1 MVIMRQVPPNRMNIS
16 MNISVSGLLVSLTI
30 AGVSAGMAVPALAGK
45 AKPTT
50 NAYEACGIALNQAT
64 IATDVAA
71 KACAEDLH
79 PDELGQCVT
88 AITSKVMPKMDANT
102 VLSAC
107 RRVRRP
113 LELATCVSDIHQQ
126 DKNANTATILESC
139 RRSLLPEVH
148 GQCVVGLNRKPLTVT
163 TPSGLAT
170 CIEANDRPSDVLPTF
185 IPIENLSTIRN
196 FMGVPA
202 PSGTPS
208 PSTPPA
214 SSGGSSSTT
223 PQLF

>member
-1 MVIMRQVPPNRMNIS
+1 MSPAVC
-16 MNISVSGLLVSLTI
+16 GLFVSLTI
-30 AGVSAGMAVPALAGK
+30 VGMSSGIAIPAQAGEAKRTANAYATCGMALK
-45 AKPTT
+45 
-50 NAYEACGIALNQAT
+50 QAT

-88 AITSKVMPKMDANT
+88 AITSTVAPKMDANT

-113 LELATCVSDIHQQ
+113 LELATCVNDIHQQ
-126 DKNANTATILESC
+126 DKNANTAAILESC

-148 GQCVVGLNRKPLTVT
+148 GQCVVGLNHKPLTMN
-163 TPSGLAT
+163 TPSGLST
-170 CIEANDRPSDVLPTF
+170 CIEANDRPTDVLRTF
-185 IPIENLSTIRN
+185 IPIEDLSTIRN
-196 FMGVPA
+196 FMGVPT

-208 PSTPPA
+208 SSTPPA
-214 SSGGSSSTT
+214 ASGGNSSGTNTT